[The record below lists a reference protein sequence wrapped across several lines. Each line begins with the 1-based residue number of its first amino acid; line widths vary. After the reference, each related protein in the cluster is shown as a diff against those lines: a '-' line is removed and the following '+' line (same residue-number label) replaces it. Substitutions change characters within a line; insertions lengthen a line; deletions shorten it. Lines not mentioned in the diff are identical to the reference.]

1 MLRERVDIRGRVR
14 PMEPAEEIPALC
26 IPPGQIGLIRE
37 SPVRRW
43 LHGQA
48 VWDEQF
54 KRRSKKVFE
63 KRKKLE
69 EKAEQ
74 IIQHAT
80 RKGLVVGEAQPSS
93 GQVGGGGGGEQDEVR
108 PMAGPQ
114 GGRKSSRSMSTLTG
128 IIDEDRRFGPLDLD
142 DENPPPSAIAKRRD
156 TVSRIIVSTISLANL
171 NPSPHT

>member
-1 MLRERVDIRGRVR
+1 MLRERVDIRGQVR

-26 IPPGQIGLIRE
+26 IPPSQIGLIRE
-37 SPVRRW
+37 PPVRRW

-80 RKGLVVGEAQPSS
+80 RKGLIIGEVQTSP
-93 GQVGGGGGGEQDEVR
+93 GQVGGGGEQDEVR

-114 GGRKSSRSMSTLTG
+114 GGRKSSRSMSASTG

-156 TVSRIIVSTISLANL
+156 TVSRIIVSTISPINL